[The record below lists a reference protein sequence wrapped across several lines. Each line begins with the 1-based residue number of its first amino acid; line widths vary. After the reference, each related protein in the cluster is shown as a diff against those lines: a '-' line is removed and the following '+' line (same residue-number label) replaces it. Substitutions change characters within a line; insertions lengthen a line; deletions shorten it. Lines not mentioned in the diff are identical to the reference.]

1 MMELES
7 ASPGSSREIGGCE
20 IPPPFL
26 KAARR
31 HSFQGSPSQPVGR
44 LCLAFS
50 ASDNSNLPWIWAL
63 KMRFSALVL
72 RRHTSIVLPISGI
85 LPRVWPAIVVSPKIP
100 LFLLAVQRN
109 SIEQVV

>member
-31 HSFQGSPSQPVGR
+31 HSFQGFPTRPVGR

-63 KMRFSALVL
+63 KMRFSALVR

-85 LPRVWPAIVVSPKIP
+85 RPRVRLLFRPKSFIP
-100 LFLLAVQRN
+100 PCGAKKLD
-109 SIEQVV
+109 